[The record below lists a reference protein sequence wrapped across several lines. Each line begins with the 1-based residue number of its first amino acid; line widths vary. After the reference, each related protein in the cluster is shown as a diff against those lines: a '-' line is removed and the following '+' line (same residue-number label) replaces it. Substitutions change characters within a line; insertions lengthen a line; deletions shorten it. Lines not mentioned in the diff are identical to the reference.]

1 MPRRVAVV
9 KEHKRLSPAL
19 RLVVVVESVLRR
31 GSPLHG
37 PRQDMELQVVAA
49 VVQVLRLVR
58 PPRGLLAA
66 GDLSRLCLV

>member
-1 MPRRVAVV
+1 M

-19 RLVVVVESVLRR
+19 RLVVVVESVFRR

-37 PRQDMELQVVAA
+37 PRLDMELQVVAA
-49 VVQVLRLVR
+49 VVPVLRLVR